1 MWIPDPLYRRMPL
14 LYAVGGVLTIALFG
28 THSPSVLSALLLFV
42 AAAVTWRWRGKR
54 AMLTRQRRPGE
65 LPRKTTA

>member
-1 MWIPDPLYRRMPL
+1 MWIPEPLYRIMPV
-14 LYAVGGVLTIALFG
+14 LYAAGGVLTLVLFG
-28 THSPSVLSALLLFV
+28 VQSPSALSALLLFA

-54 AMLTRQRRPGE
+54 AMLARQRRPGE